1 MKKFLIPALV
11 ASFALVSCARSNA
24 VTGPKYKSATKIAEG
39 KTIYENAC
47 NKCHGLFEPEKH
59 TDEEWINTLS
69 RMAPRAKL
77 TNDQHQ
83 MVYDYLRTANGK

>member
-1 MKKFLIPALV
+1 MKNLFLSILA
-11 ASFALVSCARSNA
+11 ASAFLASCARSNA
-24 VTGPKYKSATKIAEG
+24 VTGPKYKSSTKIAEG

-47 NKCHGLFEPEKH
+47 NKCHGLFEPNKH

>member
-1 MKKFLIPALV
+1 MKKLLFSALV
-11 ASFALVSCARSNA
+11 AIAFLTSCARSHA
-24 VTGPKYKSATKIAEG
+24 VTGPKYKSSAKIAEG

-47 NKCHGLFEPEKH
+47 NKCHGLFEPSKH

-83 MVYDYLRTANGK
+83 MVYDYLSTANGK